1 MHLNPNVRRPLYE
14 VFNGT
19 SVDNLFLIEPLEYLS
34 FIYLMEKSFI
44 ILTDSGGIQEEAP
57 GLGKPVLVMR
67 STTERPEALE
77 AGTVRLVGTDYNK
90 IVNTVSTLLNDR
102 EAYDNMSKAINPYG
116 DGKASEKIVN
126 ILKE

>member
-1 MHLNPNVRRPLYE
+1 
-14 VFNGT
+14 
-19 SVDNLFLIEPLEYLS
+19 
-34 FIYLMEKSFI
+34 
-44 ILTDSGGIQEEAP
+44 
-57 GLGKPVLVMR
+57 MR